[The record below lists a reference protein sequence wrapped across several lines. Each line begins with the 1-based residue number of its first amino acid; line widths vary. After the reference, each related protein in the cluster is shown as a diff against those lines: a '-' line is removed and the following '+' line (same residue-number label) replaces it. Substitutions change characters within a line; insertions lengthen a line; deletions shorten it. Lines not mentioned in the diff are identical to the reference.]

1 MSQHL
6 LAATINQVSEL
17 NGVAMEAARERQQQL
32 TKPLGAL
39 GILEELSAQLAG
51 MTGQLRPVLSP
62 RTVIIC
68 AGDHGVTAEGV
79 SAYPSE
85 VTAQMVLNI
94 LAGGAAINVLARQFN
109 TKVVVLDVGVAAS
122 LPTHSQLYSMKI
134 RPGTNNMVHELAMSR
149 REAVLAVEAGITL
162 ANAEIAAGA
171 RVLLTGDM
179 GIGNTTPTSA
189 ITAVL
194 TGMPVS
200 QVVGMGTGIGLPGWR
215 RKCDAIE
222 RALALHLPD
231 PNDPI
236 DILSKVGGLEIG
248 AIAGIV
254 LAGAAARV
262 PVIIDGAIATAGAA
276 LAAKFCPASKA
287 FMLIGHRSTEPGH
300 TVLLNYLELSPILD
314 LHLHLGEGSGAVLAL
329 PMLDAAV
336 ATLNDMATFSE
347 ANVSNKATGQG
358 NV

>member
-17 NGVAMEAARERQQQL
+17 NGVAMEAARARQQQL

-39 GILEELSAQLAG
+39 GILEDLSAQLAG
-51 MTGQLRPVLSP
+51 MTGQLRPALSP
-62 RTVIIC
+62 RSVIVC
-68 AGDHGVTAEGV
+68 AGDHGVTVEGV

-85 VTAQMVLNI
+85 VTAQMVLNF
-94 LAGGAAINVLARQFN
+94 LAGGAAVNVLARQFN
-109 TKVVVLDVGVAAS
+109 SRVVVLDVGVAAD
-122 LPTHSQLYSMKI
+122 LPTHPQLYAMKI
-134 RPGTNNMVHELAMSR
+134 RPGTNNMTQAAAMSR
-149 REAVLAVEAGITL
+149 REAVAAVEAGIMV

-171 RVLLTGDM
+171 RLLLTGDM
-179 GIGNTTPTSA
+179 GIGNTTATAA

-194 TGMPVS
+194 TGTPVS

-231 PNDPI
+231 PHDPI

-248 AIAGIV
+248 AIAGIA
-254 LAGAAARV
+254 LAGAAARI
-262 PVIIDGAIATAGAA
+262 PVLIDGAIATAGAA
-276 LAAKFCPASKA
+276 LAAKLCPASKA
-287 FMLIGHRSTEPGH
+287 FMIIGHRSTEPCH

-314 LHLHLGEGSGAVLAL
+314 LHLHLGEGSGALLAL

-336 ATLNDMATFSE
+336 TTLNEMATFGE
-347 ANVSNKATGQG
+347 ANVAEKASGQG
-358 NV
+358 TV